1 MTDST
6 SHNLEVNESVCE
18 KFEVENVPGILLC
31 NIRPLMMLQ
40 GKIKEL
46 FQDIHDSLGK
56 KELVNVSLLM

>member
-6 SHNLEVNESVCE
+6 SHNLEVTESVGE
-18 KFEVENVPGILLC
+18 KFEVQNIPGILLF

-56 KELVNVSLLM
+56 KELTNVPC